1 MSCLKL
7 LKQSLIRPLRSQY
20 QDLDTMTENK
30 KSPQIVATFAGKK
43 SFQNFLDSEK
53 QIWGGGGLLKGG
65 GLLCEYF

>member
-7 LKQSLIRPLRSQY
+7 LKQSLISPLRSQY

-43 SFQNFLDSEK
+43 SF
-53 QIWGGGGLLKGG
+53 
-65 GLLCEYF
+65 